1 MPKTIKNIPVAEDF
15 METARSFGNY
25 DLASALAD
33 LIDNSITAGARNID
47 IIAEFE
53 KDEIRIVDD
62 GKGIAQ
68 SELIKA
74 MRLGSQNPRNERK
87 DDDLG
92 RFGLGLKTASFS
104 QADKLTVLTQS
115 ENGEFNGALWDLNNC
130 ANFEMTLFEGFEE
143 VSKLSQSSIKTKP
156 GTEVVWKNLTR
167 LRTGSRKDSI
177 EADFYDTVNAAKDE
191 LGLVFHRYLDD
202 EMPDEKINL
211 NLNGSK
217 IVSHDPYFRKN
228 KACQKPKSHKE
239 ILDGKEIK
247 FTQFTLP
254 HFSKLTG
261 AEKLKIGGKEGIV
274 RNSGFYIYRKRRLII
289 RGTWFKLVPH
299 SELYKLSR
307 VMVDIPNALDDQWKI
322 TVDKSGAQL
331 PGALKKRLAQ
341 WVKQS
346 VVKRSKKVFTHKGN
360 QELKA
365 VGPIWE
371 RKSRADKDEYKISQK
386 HPLFERFAAKLDLE
400 QKKSFEHIIEL
411 IEKCLPVNDIH
422 LAVSEDDVTKQVF
435 QGYLELPPELMEWVR
450 VQSIDYLKSG
460 KMKQEIIDYFS
471 SVQPFSDFPEQVLD
485 CIQSVSLPDGEN

>member
-1 MPKTIKNIPVAEDF
+1 MPKIIQNIPVAEDF

-62 GKGIAQ
+62 GKGITQA
-68 SELIKA
+68 ELVRA

-87 DDDLG
+87 EDDLG

-104 QADKLTVLTQS
+104 QADKLTVLTHSQ
-115 ENGEFNGALWDLNNC
+115 NGGFNGALWDLNNC
-130 ANFEMTLFEGFEE
+130 ADFEMTLFEGFEE
-143 VSKLSQSSIKTKP
+143 VSKLSESSIKTQP
-156 GTEVVWKNLTR
+156 GTEVIWKNLTR
-167 LRTGSRKDSI
+167 LKTGSKDDSI
-177 EADFYDTVNAAKDE
+177 EADFNDTVNAAKDD

-202 EMPDEKINL
+202 EVPDEKINL
-211 NLNGSK
+211 TLNGSK
-217 IVSHDPYFRKN
+217 IISHDPYFRTN
-228 KACQKPKSHKE
+228 KATQKPKSHNE

-254 HFSKLTG
+254 YFSKLTG

-346 VVKRSKKVFTHKGN
+346 VVKRSKKVFTYKAN
-360 QELKA
+360 QELKTA
-365 VGPIWE
+365 GPIWE

-386 HPLFERFAAKLDLE
+386 HPLVEGFAVKLDGE
-400 QKKSFEHIIEL
+400 NKRSFEQIIEL
-411 IEKCLPVNDIH
+411 IEKCLPIHDIH
-422 LAVSEDDVTKQVF
+422 LAVSEDDAGKEIF
-435 QGYLELPPELMEWVR
+435 QGYVELPPELIDWIKI
-450 VQSIDYLKSG
+450 QSIAYLKSG
-460 KMKQEIIDYFS
+460 KPKQEIIEYFNS
-471 SVQPFSDFPEQVLD
+471 IQPFSDFPEHVLD
-485 CIQSVSLPDGEN
+485 CIQSINLASEVS